1 MHLFKSSIESSRWL
15 PIPIGVIIPCLL
27 YRYLLLRKLVASR
40 AGDLIDHMNETLM
53 ISLSLITEKT
63 FKGET
68 SNWRS

>member
-53 ISLSLITEKT
+53 ISLSLSHN
-63 FKGET
+63 GE
-68 SNWRS
+68 NF